1 VALADRD
8 GDALRRRRRPAGRR
22 GRRPVRLPGERAAD
36 EALRLYPERRGDRR
50 LQPRPRRPLQRRR
63 ARLVAAE
70 ARPDGAARA
79 GGGQPAPGLRRDPPA
94 RRRHGTRGE
103 VDRRREVDAGA
114 DHDADPFRSEALAA
128 PEGLP
133 RARAGPL
140 LGDVVHVHRRD
151 LQDVRLQEHR
161 GRGRLVPQRL
171 PAALG
176 RVHRRRESRHRRPRR
191 YEMLRPDR
199 QDRRRSAGLGERL
212 GGEAPPGDQ
221 RGRRHRL
228 AVGAADRRLRPARR
242 ERGEAVVDAL
252 AGSAYQGVFRNPLAD
267 PYLLGVAAGAG
278 LGATLAIAYGSGG
291 SVLLPLAAFGG
302 ASLGVA
308 CAYVLGRSVGGART
322 TGTLILAGVTVAA
335 FMTSL
340 QTFVQQQRSQTL
352 REVYSW
358 LLGGLGTA
366 EWHDVA
372 LAAPYVVVSSI
383 LILLH
388 RRVLDVLSV
397 GDEEASALGLDVRRV
412 RLLIVAAATAGT
424 AAAVAVSGL
433 IGFVGIIVPHTIRLL
448 VSTSYRAVVPLSLV
462 VGAGFLVLTDVLA
475 RTILSPAELP
485 IGVVTAFFGAP
496 FFAVVLRTSKSV
508 R

>member
-1 VALADRD
+1 
-8 GDALRRRRRPAGRR
+8 
-22 GRRPVRLPGERAAD
+22 
-36 EALRLYPERRGDRR
+36 
-50 LQPRPRRPLQRRR
+50 
-63 ARLVAAE
+63 
-70 ARPDGAARA
+70 
-79 GGGQPAPGLRRDPPA
+79 
-94 RRRHGTRGE
+94 
-103 VDRRREVDAGA
+103 
-114 DHDADPFRSEALAA
+114 
-128 PEGLP
+128 
-133 RARAGPL
+133 
-140 LGDVVHVHRRD
+140 
-151 LQDVRLQEHR
+151 
-161 GRGRLVPQRL
+161 
-171 PAALG
+171 
-176 RVHRRRESRHRRPRR
+176 
-191 YEMLRPDR
+191 M
-199 QDRRRSAGLGERL
+199 
-212 GGEAPPGDQ
+212 
-221 RGRRHRL
+221 
-228 AVGAADRRLRPARR
+228 
-242 ERGEAVVDAL
+242 
-252 AGSAYQGVFRNPLAD
+252 
-267 PYLLGVAAGAG
+267 
-278 LGATLAIAYGSGG
+278 
-291 SVLLPLAAFGG
+291 
-302 ASLGVA
+302 
-308 CAYVLGRSVGGART
+308 LGRSVGGART

-397 GDEEASALGLDVRRV
+397 GDEEAAALGLDVRRV
-412 RLLIVAAATAGT
+412 RLLIVVAATAGT

-496 FFAVVLRTSKSV
+496 FFAVVLRTTRTIRS
-508 R
+508 